1 MNKIAIVTDSSC
13 DIPKEMMEEHQIHML
28 PLKIIYKDQEYRDR
42 VEISPEEIYK
52 RFSEEVPTSSLP
64 SPEDTHIL
72 LEKLASEGYTHVIG
86 IFISSGL
93 SGTYNMV
100 RTVASDME
108 NLTIELID
116 SNHYLWDWDS
126 LP

>member
-72 LEKLASEGYTHVIG
+72 LEK
-86 IFISSGL
+86 ISFRRVHSRHWYIYIQWFKRDL
-93 SGTYNMV
+93 
-100 RTVASDME
+100 
-108 NLTIELID
+108 
-116 SNHYLWDWDS
+116 
-126 LP
+126 